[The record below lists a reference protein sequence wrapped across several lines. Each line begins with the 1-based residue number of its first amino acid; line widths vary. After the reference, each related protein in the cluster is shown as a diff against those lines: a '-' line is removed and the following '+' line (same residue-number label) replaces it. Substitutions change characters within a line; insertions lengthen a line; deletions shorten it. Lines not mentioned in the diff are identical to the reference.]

1 MEILLILV
9 LTPFVIVGGVILL
22 SKGECYFCGHRFEE
36 WDIVMKTEGKKTCTD
51 CWVEV
56 GMKEINVSGYAK

>member
-22 SKGECYFCGHRFEE
+22 SKGECYFCGHRFEDWE
-36 WDIVMKTEGKKTCTD
+36 NIMKTEGEKTCTD
-51 CWVEV
+51 CWEN
-56 GMKEINVSGYAK
+56 GRYKGDKR

>member
-22 SKGECYFCGHRFEE
+22 SKGECYFCGYKFEDK
-36 WDIVMKTEGKKTCTD
+36 DIVYKRAGKKC
-51 CWVEV
+51 CGNCNW
-56 GMKEINVSGYAK
+56 Y